1 MTLVLFAWMTSQPY
15 FKDFT
20 NLDIRRLIYEDQ
32 IKRIEEDLTPFG
44 MIDDG
49 LVADDDDTMW

>member
-1 MTLVLFAWMTSQPY
+1 MTSQPY